1 MIIEGE
7 TIYAW
12 TAAAY
17 RRRPNLVVPMQRVDG
32 TPVVVKAVRPDVLEP
47 GEYAGERDALRH
59 YAALSLPA
67 DVRAERLLAADDEL
81 KMLEL
86 ERVTGSRLDAG
97 WPDARADP
105 EVMADLARAMRS
117 LWAAPAIDAEWRELA
132 LWMRALDAPAAGI
145 DAAVLAR
152 ARDLGR
158 ELRQGA
164 EAVVLH
170 GDLHHEN
177 IFRQAD
183 GALVVIDPKG
193 ILGAPGFDLGAAL
206 WNPWGQVLAHPQAD
220 RLIATRLDVLAAEL
234 AMDRAEVQAWGWVVA
249 ILSAAW
255 EAESGADLAYP
266 LGVAELI
273 DPARSR

>member
-1 MIIEGE
+1 M
-7 TIYAW
+7 W
-12 TAAAY
+12 TDAAY
-17 RRRPNLVVPMQRVDG
+17 RTEPNLVVPLQRLDG
-32 TPVVVKAVRPDVLEP
+32 TPVVVKAVRADVLEP

-59 YAALSLPA
+59 YAALRLPA

-81 KMLEL
+81 RVLEL
-86 ERVTGSRLDAG
+86 ERVTGSRLDTG
-97 WPDARADP
+97 WPDARDDA
-105 EVMADLARAMRS
+105 EVMADIARAMRS
-117 LWAAPAIDAEWRELA
+117 LWAAPAIDAAWRELA
-132 LWMRALDAPAAGI
+132 LWMQALDAPVAGI

-158 ELRQGA
+158 ELQQGA
-164 EAVVLH
+164 VRIVLH
-170 GDLHHEN
+170 ADLHHEN

-206 WNPWGQVLAHPQAD
+206 WNPWGRVLSHPRAD
-220 RLIATRLDVLAAEL
+220 RLMATRIDVLAAEL

-255 EAESGADLAYP
+255 LAESDTDPAYP
-266 LGVAELI
+266 LGVAGLI
-273 DPARSR
+273 DPVAMW